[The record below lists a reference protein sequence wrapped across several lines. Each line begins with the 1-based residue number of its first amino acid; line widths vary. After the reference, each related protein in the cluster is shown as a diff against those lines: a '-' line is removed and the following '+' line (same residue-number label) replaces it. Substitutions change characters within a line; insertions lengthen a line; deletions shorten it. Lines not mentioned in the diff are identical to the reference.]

1 MKRLFIS
8 EKPSLAEAVARV
20 LPGTA
25 RKEGAV
31 TYVGDDAFVPLAGH
45 ALAQAM
51 PDEYLP
57 ADVPLSRNGKK
68 VWREQDL
75 PVVPTTWIMEP
86 EDRLQRNLTAIEK
99 LLKTVDQVV
108 HLGDPEPEGQLIVD
122 EVLNFYGNRK
132 PVIRLLVNDY
142 NETKVRQA
150 LASMRSNDDPEFRA
164 WYRWAYAQ
172 SHYNWLFGLNFTRA
186 ATLRGR
192 ALGYDGVLTVGSV
205 QTPALQIAYERDR
218 AIETFKPVPFFRI
231 VARIEHANG
240 LFKANWKAGDDQPG
254 LDDAKPRRLV
264 DAAIAQAL
272 VTRLSGQPATIVD
285 YEKAQRKEGA
295 PLPMSLNEL
304 TVAACTKFGCTGA
317 EVLEAA
323 QVLYVRPLQLTTYPR
338 TEVRHLSEAQHADAP
353 EVLAALAQNLPSM
366 RGVIDRADPSVKSA
380 AFNDKKVDGT
390 SHHGI
395 VPTVA
400 VRDLSGLSPLER
412 GVYDMIVRS
421 YLAQFYPAAVFME
434 TQIEVHVDGERFT
447 ASGKTPV
454 SPGWREVYAPVD
466 STASAAAAGDE
477 AEGKQQL
484 PVMNQ
489 GDAATCASCELQSKE
504 TKAPERF
511 DESSLLEAMID
522 LHKFTTDPA
531 AKARLKEGKGIGT
544 SATRAG
550 IIAELR
556 ERGFLEPVK
565 GTKNRFMVSKTGR
578 GLLDALPDPVRSPTM
593 AGMFKIALDGVA
605 SGEVTYEQFIGR
617 SVAFITKVVEQL
629 RTAKMNLPVAPS
641 VVCPKCKTGQ
651 LRRLKGEKGPF
662 WGCSNYQAEPKCAA
676 SYPDQDGKPNFHA
689 APKAKGKGF
698 GFKKAGVA

>member
-1 MKRLFIS
+1 MSRLFIS
-8 EKPSLAEAVARV
+8 EKPSLAEAVARF
-20 LPGTA
+20 LPGTV

-31 TYVGDDAFVPLAGH
+31 TYVGEDAFVPLAGH

-51 PDEYLP
+51 PDAYLP
-57 ADVPLSRNGKK
+57 DDVPLNKNGKK

-75 PVVPTTWIMEP
+75 PVVPATWIMEP
-86 EDRLQRNLTAIEK
+86 EERLQRNLSAIEK
-99 LLKTVDQVV
+99 LLKTVDEVV

-150 LASMRSNDDPEFRA
+150 LASMRSNDEPEFRA

-172 SHYNWLFGLNFTRA
+172 SHYNWLFGLNLTRA
-186 ATLRGR
+186 ATLRAR
-192 ALGYDGVLTVGSV
+192 ALGYDGALTVGSV
-205 QTPALQIAYERDR
+205 QTPALKIVYDRDR
-218 AIETFKPVPFFRI
+218 AIETFRQIPYFTMT
-231 VARIEHANG
+231 ARIEHANG
-240 LFKANWKAGDDQPG
+240 PFVATWKAGEEQAG
-254 LDDAKPRRLV
+254 LDEAKRLV
-264 DAAIAQAL
+264 DGAVAQAL
-272 VTRLSGQPATIVD
+272 AQRLAGQAATIAD
-285 YEKAQRKEGA
+285 FDKAERKEGA

-323 QVLYVRPLQLTTYPR
+323 QVLYALPLQLTTYPR

-353 EVLAALAQNLPSM
+353 EILAALAKNLPAM
-366 RGVIDRADPSVKSA
+366 QTVIDGADPSVKSA

-400 VRDLSGLSPLER
+400 VRDLSGLTPLQR
-412 GVYDMIVRS
+412 NVYDMIVRS
-421 YLAQFYPAAVFME
+421 YLAQFYPSAVFMQ
-434 TQIEVHVDGERFT
+434 TKIEVHVDGERFT

-466 STASAAAAGDE
+466 AGSSAATTGED

-484 PVMNQ
+484 PVMTK
-489 GDAATCASCELQSKE
+489 GDTANCATCDLQSRE

-522 LHKFTTDPA
+522 LHKYTTDPA

-565 GTKNRFMVSKTGR
+565 GTKSRFMVSRSGR
-578 GLLDALPDPVRSPTM
+578 GLLDALPDPVKNPTM

-605 SGEVTYEQFIGR
+605 AGEVTYEQFIDR
-617 SVAFITKVVEQL
+617 SVAFITKVIEQL
-629 RTAKMNLPVAPS
+629 RTAKMNLPVAS
-641 VVCPKCKTGQ
+641 TVQCPKCRTGQ
-651 LRRLKGEKGPF
+651 LRRLKGEKGAF

-676 SYPDQDGKPNFHA
+676 SFPDQDGKPDFQA
-689 APKAKGKGF
+689 KPKAKGKGF
-698 GFKKAGVA
+698 GFKKAGAA